1 MYVGWQFKVPSLGPD
16 AADPTDCFANVA
28 CLEEGFIGSPQ
39 CEAAGGGANMTMEII
54 TAFITAP
61 DENGCDV
68 LSSFNLGEPAPN
80 CGCFESDAAPGCYF
94 QYITADDFTKFVD
107 APGFSKVDDGG
118 KPEEE
123 DDFCG
128 GFKNA
133 KQCEKKGGD
142 GCFWG
147 EDGCVVNGGFGILI
161 PMVGATEAVVGAGAI
176 EQSNSGNGLD
186 DMPLASA
193 AMMLLSLYYALKW

>member
-1 MYVGWQFKVPSLGPD
+1 
-16 AADPTDCFANVA
+16 
-28 CLEEGFIGSPQ
+28 
-39 CEAAGGGANMTMEII
+39 MTMEII

-68 LSSFNLGEPAPN
+68 YSSYNLGEPAPI

-94 QYITADDFTKFVD
+94 QFITADDFTKFVD
-107 APGFSKVDDGG
+107 APGFSKADDGG

-128 GFKNA
+128 GFKNE

-142 GCFWG
+142 GCLWG
-147 EDGCVVNGGFGILI
+147 EDGCVVKGGLGII
-161 PMVGATEAVVGAGAI
+161 PQVGGVMIVNPFNAVAATETVVGAGAV
-176 EQSNSGNGLD
+176 EQSNLGNGLD